1 VSENENNSEV
11 QNETDTDSCD
21 QSRRNAIRKMGKY
34 AAYTAPAMLT
44 LLASKQSMAG
54 GSMTL

>member
-1 VSENENNSEV
+1 MKDMNTDNEVTNKSS
-11 QNETDTDSCD
+11 NESCD
-21 QSRRNAIRKMGKY
+21 QSRRDAMKKMGTY

-54 GSMTL
+54 ESID